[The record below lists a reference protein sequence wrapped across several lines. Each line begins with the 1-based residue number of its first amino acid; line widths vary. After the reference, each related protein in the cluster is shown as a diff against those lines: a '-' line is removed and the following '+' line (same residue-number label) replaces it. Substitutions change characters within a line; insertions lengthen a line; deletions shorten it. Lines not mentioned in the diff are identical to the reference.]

1 MENRAIE
8 VQRFRPAVTARG
20 ESSTNLL
27 ELDVTTG
34 PDLVP
39 CHLLR
44 VGKLELRRLEAASAR
59 ALRGGRGSA
68 VLTKYELS
76 PSDKA
81 RVTCEIFDCISPK

>member
-20 ESSTNLL
+20 ESSANLL

-34 PDLVP
+34 PVLVP
-39 CHLLR
+39 FHLLR
-44 VGKLELRRLEAASAR
+44 VGKLELRRLEAASSR

-81 RVTCEIFDCISPK
+81 SVTCKIFD